1 MKALIRK
8 ILGPVRRILARFN
21 HALEPH
27 LAVLAIRLEYFRAR
41 FGLGFRLQRNIPA
54 KPKIGFA
61 VLAHERP
68 EYLQMCL
75 DSLFQTELHDWD
87 ITFLIQDDGS
97 TDARVREVIET
108 PRNSRYKIVRSYTPK
123 GHNSWG
129 AAFNKAMRKLLEIDD
144 FDIIGSCDG
153 DALFHPE
160 WLDQTLKICLWAKKN
175 HRRHVLG
182 PFSSF
187 NSSDQG
193 FHQVLGHYDSPSGK
207 YVVKVRMG
215 ALNYLYFKS
224 DFLKLGF
231 FPEDKDDET
240 LMTEKFSQLKVRNFC
255 TNTSYVEHIGQ
266 LSVLNQ
272 WRPVPVSRAVFGLNL
287 APSRWPESLSLAN
300 TLGYFKDV
308 IGQKSVDSQIASE
321 VKVDVVI
328 VAMKKDLA
336 TLEICIDSVRRNLL
350 HPIGTVFI
358 VSPVSEEIAGLCTR
372 KQCSFVSEDAVLPI
386 RRTDI
391 DYLGPDGQDRS
402 GWLFQQLLKYGMS
415 GLVEQEHYYVIDA
428 DTVLVTQQ
436 RFEDAGRLV
445 LLHSDEFHR
454 PYFSV
459 CGNLLRI
466 TPTILLSCVAH
477 QMFFSVSRLQAML
490 ATIGASSTHGWWESI
505 LENVDYS
512 DNSGFSE
519 FETYGQW
526 CMKEYSGETQR
537 EYWYNLALS
546 RDQLRDIDTLCAEYG
561 SRYRSVSF
569 HHYQNLQ

>member
-1 MKALIRK
+1 MKPFARRV
-8 ILGPVRRILARFN
+8 LGLVRRFRARL
-21 HALEPH
+21 HHTLEPH
-27 LAVLAIRLEYFRAR
+27 LALLATHLEQFRAR
-41 FGLGFRLQRNIPA
+41 FGLGFRLHRNLPA
-54 KPKIGFA
+54 HPKIGFA

-75 DSLFQTELHDWD
+75 DSLFQTELRGWD
-87 ITFLIQDDGS
+87 VTFLIQDDGS
-97 TDARVREVIET
+97 TDPRVKEIIET
-108 PRNSRYKIVRSYTPK
+108 PRDRRYKIVRSYTPK

-129 AAFNKAMRKLLEIDD
+129 AAFNKAMRKLLAIDD

-160 WLDQTLKICLWAKKN
+160 WLDQTLKICLWAKMH

-187 NSSDQG
+187 NSSDQD
-193 FHQVLGHYDSPSGK
+193 FHQVLGRYDSPFGEF
-207 YVVKVRMG
+207 VVKVRMG

-224 DFLKLGF
+224 DFLKLGY

-240 LMTEKFSQLKVRNFC
+240 LMTKKFSRLKVRNIC

-287 APSRWPESLSLAN
+287 APVGWPESITTAN
-300 TLGYFKDV
+300 TLGYFKDIV
-308 IGQKSVDSQIASE
+308 GSVTYGSITSSA
-321 VKVDVVI
+321 VKLDVVI
-328 VAMKKDLA
+328 VATKKDLA
-336 TLEICIDSVRRNLL
+336 TLDICIDSVRRNLK
-350 HPIGTVFI
+350 HPIESVFV
-358 VSPVSEEIAGLCTR
+358 VSPVNQEIARLCER
-372 KQCSFVSEDAVLPI
+372 KNCRLVHEDTVLPI

-391 DYLGPDGQDRS
+391 DYRGPDGQDRS

-415 GLVEQEHYYVIDA
+415 DRVGQQHYYVLDA
-428 DTVLVTQQ
+428 DTILVAPQ
-436 RFEDAGRLV
+436 RFEDNGRLV

-459 CGNLLRI
+459 CGNLLGM
-466 TPTILLSCVAH
+466 TPTVLLSCVAH
-477 QMFFSVSRLQAML
+477 QMLFSVPRLRAMFAKL
-490 ATIGASSTHGWWESI
+490 ASSTKRDWWKVI
-505 LENVDYS
+505 LESVDYS

-526 CMKEYSGETQR
+526 CMQEYAGETLR
-537 EYWYNLALS
+537 EYWFNLALS
-546 RDQLRDIDTLCAEYG
+546 RGRMRDLDTLCSEYG
-561 SRYRSVSF
+561 GRYRSVSF
-569 HHYQNLQ
+569 HHYQKLK